1 MFATFTTA
9 WLATIRFLTIYS
21 LPSLVKTFM
30 HDRLNI
36 SITGYDILQ
45 NISNHTY
52 IVNGQ
57 GREET
62 FYNNIPSYVMLTIGY
77 RISKKP

>member
-1 MFATFTTA
+1 
-9 WLATIRFLTIYS
+9 
-21 LPSLVKTFM
+21 M

-57 GREET
+57 GREENVLQQHSKLC
-62 FYNNIPSYVMLTIGY
+62 YADYWIQNIEKTLKL
-77 RISKKP
+77 SKYTLLKEKVI